1 MVLHPTAHHPLPAL
15 RKLGLAVAYVGS
27 LIAGTALLIA
37 LFSSPESARLIGAN
51 GEPVTYSD
59 VVMQSAAERAL
70 VSPQTAVLAGGSQP
84 NEKRGL

>member
-15 RKLGLAVAYVGS
+15 RKLGLALAYVGS

-37 LFSSPESARLIGAN
+37 VFSGTEDIRLHGSN
-51 GEPVTYSD
+51 GQPVTYSE

-70 VSPQTAVLAGGSQP
+70 VSPQTAVLAGGSP
-84 NEKRGL
+84 SNEKRGL

>member
-15 RKLGLAVAYVGS
+15 RKLGLALAYVGS

-37 LFSSPESARLIGAN
+37 VFSGPQDTRLHGAN
-51 GEPVTYSD
+51 GQPVTYSE
-59 VVMQSAAERAL
+59 VVMQGAAERAL